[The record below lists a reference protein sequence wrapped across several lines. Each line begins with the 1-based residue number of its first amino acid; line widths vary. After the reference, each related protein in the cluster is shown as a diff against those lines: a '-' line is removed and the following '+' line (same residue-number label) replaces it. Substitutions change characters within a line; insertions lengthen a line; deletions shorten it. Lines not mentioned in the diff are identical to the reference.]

1 MHQILEA
8 CARKIGNTLAKID
21 TEVLILLTPSIGYL
35 HMNNGH
41 FNDFLGFFILMGPL
55 TLAVVA
61 AAVLINF
68 EASQKRLEAKIAKAR
83 AEAGK

>member
-1 MHQILEA
+1 
-8 CARKIGNTLAKID
+8 
-21 TEVLILLTPSIGYL
+21 
-35 HMNNGH
+35 MNNGH